1 MTWINRHTA
10 HGLKRHTALS
20 LMLAFVLTLALVWP
34 CLAQEESAVY
44 KRAKSDYYW
53 LIKNKEARGVYQN
66 WQTLVDRF
74 ARIYTTN
81 PQGKYAAG
89 SLYWMGRIH
98 AGAWR
103 QFKREVEFNESV
115 DGFRRLIKHF
125 PNSNLADDAQFMIAK
140 LYEEKGE
147 RQQAYLEYLRVTVNH
162 PRGDQVKPAKKRLD
176 SLERVLVNQPRKQED
191 SKKYSA
197 VAPSG
202 DPSLAAVTEIRHWST
217 PTYTRVVLS
226 LERPVPY
233 KTKLLK
239 KDPSHHK
246 PRRLYLN
253 FKGARLTPEIK
264 DTVPIGDGLLKRARA
279 GQYTKDTVRLVLDIK
294 KLASYKVFTLDNPFR
309 VVIDCFGPLDKPT
322 RAKTKSKHAR
332 KVARGRAKEKPPEVG
347 LASALALGVR
357 RIVLDPGHGGKDPG
371 AVWKGL
377 YEKNLVLDICKRT
390 AAKLRK
396 KLGVEVLLTRNS
408 DRFPPLEDRTAFA
421 NTHEADIFVS
431 VHINAAASHRLNG
444 LETYFLNLASD
455 EESMRVAARENATTK
470 RSISDLQVILN
481 DLMLNSKINESN
493 RLARAL
499 HKSLLGNLRKKY
511 KVRDLKVKQAPFYVL
526 IGARMPAVL
535 CELGYI
541 TNPIEHQRLA
551 TRRYRE
557 YLADSLA
564 LGIEA
569 YIKELRTASR

>member
-1 MTWINRHTA
+1 MPWI
-10 HGLKRHTALS
+10 KRHIRWGLPAAL
-20 LMLAFVLTLALVWP
+20 LLILALACPAW
-34 CLAQEESAVY
+34 AQDEGAVY
-44 KRAKSDYYW
+44 KRAKNDYHW
-53 LIKNKEARGVYQN
+53 LIKNNQAKKVYQN
-66 WQTLVDRF
+66 WQTLADRF
-74 ARIYTTN
+74 ARIYTTD
-81 PQGKYAAG
+81 PQGSYAPG
-89 SLYWMGRIH
+89 SLFWMGRIH

-103 QFKREVEFNESV
+103 QFKRETEFNEAV
-115 DGFRRLIKHF
+115 DVLRRLIKHF
-125 PNSNLADDAQFMIAK
+125 PNSKLADDAQLMIAG
-140 LYEEKGE
+140 LYEDKGQH
-147 RQQAYLEYLRVTVNH
+147 QQAYLEYLRVTVNH

-176 SLERVLVNQPRKQED
+176 ALENILAASPME
-191 SKKYSA
+191 KKAQDKPSA
-197 VAPSG
+197 AAPSS
-202 DPSLAAVTEIRHWST
+202 DSSLSTVHEIRHWST

-233 KTKLLK
+233 TTKLLR

-253 FKGARLTPEIK
+253 FKGARLAPGIE
-264 DTVPIGDGLLKRARA
+264 DTVPIGDGLLRRARA

-309 VVIDCFGPLDKPT
+309 VVIDCFGPLEKKANPRGSSK
-322 RAKTKSKHAR
+322 RAH
-332 KVARGRAKEKPPEVG
+332 KVARGQAKEKPPEVG
-347 LASALALGVR
+347 LAAALGLGVR

-377 YEKNLVLDICKRT
+377 YEKNLVLDICKR
-390 AAKLRK
+390 AAPKLRK
-396 KLGVEVLLTRNS
+396 LLGVEVLLTRTS
-408 DRFPPLEDRTAFA
+408 DKFLPLEDRTAFA

-431 VHINAAASHRLNG
+431 VHLNAAASHRLSG

-499 HKSLLGNLRKKY
+499 HKTMLASVRKTY
-511 KVRDLKVKQAPFYVL
+511 QVRDLKVKQAPFYVL

-535 CELGYI
+535 CELGFI
-541 TNPIEHQRLA
+541 TNPNEHQRLGS
-551 TRRYRE
+551 RRYRE
-557 YLADSLA
+557 YLAESLA
-564 LGIEA
+564 LGIAA
-569 YIKELRTASR
+569 YVKELRMARR